1 MNWLKKKIITFIL
14 KKVLKGVFSM
24 KVKKALQGKKTYLVC
39 ASTILGII
47 IAWVSE
53 KVELAEMVQT
63 IAIALIGIFLKAGE
77 SRIEKKVTPEE

>member
-47 IAWVSE
+47 IAWVSGE
-53 KVELAEMVQT
+53 VELAQMVQT

-77 SRIEKKVTPEE
+77 ARIEKKVTPED